1 MVEVADVRR
10 KFRARIEQARR
21 ASAER
26 RTEADRAAQDYEIFL
41 RDVATPA
48 FRMVASVLS
57 AEGYPFKVFTPANSL
72 RLASDRSREDFFEL
86 ELDTESAQPQVVGRV
101 NRSRGGRVTTLE
113 RPIRE
118 GKRVA
123 DLTQDDVV
131 EFFLEEIE
139 PFL

>member
-26 RTEADRAAQDYEIFL
+26 RAEADRAAQDYEIFL

-57 AEGYPFKVFTPANSL
+57 AEGYPFKVFTPADSL

>member
-57 AEGYPFKVFTPANSL
+57 AEGYPFKVFTPASSL

-86 ELDTESAQPQVVGRV
+86 ELDTESAHPQVVGRV

>member
-1 MVEVADVRR
+1 VVEVADVRR
-10 KFRARIEQARR
+10 KFRARIEHARR
-21 ASAER
+21 ASAEHR
-26 RTEADRAAQDYEIFL
+26 VETDRAAQDYEIFL

-57 AEGYPFKVFTPANSL
+57 AEGYPFKVFTPANGL
-72 RLASDRSREDFFEL
+72 RLSSDKSREDFFEL
-86 ELDTESAQPQVVGRV
+86 ELDTESTPPQVVGRV

-118 GKRVA
+118 SRRVA